1 MDQLKDFLKQAIKHR
16 FWIAVGISALL
27 PVIAYAVGSGPI
39 KEKAAAETTA
49 IKGAYDGVK
58 KYSSGVVPN
67 GQYKPIVDE
76 KTGEL
81 VKDVNASWKK
91 LYERQSP
98 LLTWPPSVETRFRT
112 WERKW
117 PENVDASA
125 VQLAIIEYVTAYPK
139 FVTEVYQTFKPFD
152 VVEGTGLVSAPAEEV
167 LLHPFQFT
175 IENPP
180 ELGKVW
186 AAQERLW
193 TQRTILEVIAEVNK
207 DAKDWNTAT
216 IKQINLLEVGNGPA
230 QDQKSIAKGE
240 ALNEAPAIVNPT
252 APPPPPGPPT
262 RDRPRRGRA
271 GRQLNADSVYYI
283 KNDSTQFKVLPFELS
298 VLIEQNHIQD
308 LLVAL
313 ENSPMAIQV
322 MEMELSKPANRVVK
336 PVKGM
341 SMNYAE
347 YGGSQP
353 AIPGSPVDAFGGRRM
368 APPPTSV
375 AGRRDMRNTEKRS
388 ERDKAIEAFM
398 KKATA
403 VTIHDPFFNIVE
415 VTVYGQARFYNP
427 PPPEPPAQPSAAPAP
442 ATPEATPPAAEAPK
456 AEGEAPKAE
465 APKAEGETPK
475 TETPKAEGET
485 PKTEA
490 PKAEGETPKTE
501 TPKAETPK
509 AETPKAE
516 TPKEATPAPSGEA
529 PKAEPSPAPAPK

>member
-39 KEKAAAETTA
+39 KDKAAAETTA

-91 LYERQSP
+91 LYDRQAP
-98 LLTWPPSVETRFRT
+98 LLDWPPSVETRFRT

-117 PENVDASA
+117 PESVDASA
-125 VQLAIIEYVTAYPK
+125 VQLAIIEYVTAYPV
-139 FVTEVYQTFKPFD
+139 FVAKVYHTFQPFD
-152 VVEGTGLVSAPAEEV
+152 IVEGTGLVSAPAEDI

-216 IKQINLLEVGNGPA
+216 IKQINLLEVGNGMA

-252 APPPPPGPPT
+252 APAAPADPSKTATTPGAGQPT
-262 RDRPRRGRA
+262 
-271 GRQLNADSVYYI
+271 QLSADSVYYI
-283 KNDSTQFKVLPFELS
+283 NNASTQFKVLPFELS
-298 VLIEQNHIQD
+298 ILIEQDHIQD

-322 MEMELSKPANRVVK
+322 LELEMSKPSTHVVK
-336 PVKGM
+336 PVKGQ
-341 SMNYAE
+341 SIGFAE
-347 YGGSQP
+347 YGGSMP
-353 AIPGSPVDAFGGRRM
+353 AAPGSNMVAFGGMRPGGGPGPG
-368 APPPTSV
+368 APT
-375 AGRRDMRNTEKRS
+375 RS
-388 ERDKAIEAFM
+388 QKAAMVEALV

-403 VTIHDPFFNIVE
+403 VTIHDPYFNIVE

-427 PPPEPPAQPSAAPAP
+427 PPPEAPTQPSAAPAP
-442 ATPEATPPAAEAPK
+442 ATPEATPPATATPEATPPATEAPK
-456 AEGEAPKAE
+456 DAAPAPAPSSEAPKAE
-465 APKAEGETPK
+465 APKAE
-475 TETPKAEGET
+475 
-485 PKTEA
+485 A
-490 PKAEGETPKTE
+490 PKDAAP
-501 TPKAETPK
+501 A
-509 AETPKAE
+509 
-516 TPKEATPAPSGEA
+516 PAPSGEA
-529 PKAEPSPAPAPK
+529 PKAEPGSAPTPK